1 MTISDRSTS
10 IQAAP
15 IGEARVAHVDMTEE
29 AVIAQLTDGRVLGVP
44 LAWFPRLLAATPAQR
59 AVVELIGD
67 GSGIH
72 WPEIDED
79 LEVAE
84 LLGREGQR
92 VGQGN
97 DNDDVMI
104 RDPEGVLRGAMDAGP
119 VAGKVGI
126 TDKPYVS
133 SDTFFQEDQ
142 RR

>member
-1 MTISDRSTS
+1 MSILDRSRAR
-10 IQAAP
+10 QAPP
-15 IGEARVAHVDMTEE
+15 IEEARVAAVEVTEDLLHVR
-29 AVIAQLTDGRVLGVP
+29 LTDGRELSVP
-44 LAWFPRLLAATPAQR
+44 LAWFPRLLAATPTQR
-59 AVVELIGD
+59 AVMELIGD

-72 WPEIDED
+72 WTEIDED
-79 LEVAE
+79 LEIAG

-104 RDPEGVLRGAMDAGP
+104 QDPEGVLRDAMDAGP

-133 SDTFFQEDQ
+133 SDTSFQEDQ